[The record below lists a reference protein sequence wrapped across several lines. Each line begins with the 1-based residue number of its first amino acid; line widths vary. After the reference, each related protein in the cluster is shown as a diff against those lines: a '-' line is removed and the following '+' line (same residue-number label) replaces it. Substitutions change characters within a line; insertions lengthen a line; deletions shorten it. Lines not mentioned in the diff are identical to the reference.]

1 MAKLELESPVTLS
14 VLDRLID
21 TEPKKPAE
29 PSLNRAQ
36 SLRQLK
42 ASLRRDLEWLLNTR
56 RNPEEAVADYKE
68 LERSVYCYGLPD
80 ITSFGLASTKDRAR
94 LRRALEFTIA
104 AFEPRITG
112 ARVMMEAVPR
122 TARGIR
128 FHIQGLLRVNP
139 SPEPVA
145 FDTVLEL
152 PGGQYEV
159 KVD

>member
-1 MAKLELESPVTLS
+1 MARFELEAPVTLS

-21 TEPKKPAE
+21 TDPKTGAE
-29 PSLNRAQ
+29 PPLTRGQ

-42 ASLRRDLEWLLNTR
+42 ASLKRDLEWLLNTR
-56 RNPEEAVADYKE
+56 QVPDERADDYTE
-68 LERSVYCYGLPD
+68 LAQSVYRYGLPD
-80 ITSFGLASTKDRAR
+80 ITSLSVRAVQDQAR
-94 LRRALEFTIA
+94 LRRALESAVA
-104 AFEPRITG
+104 AFEPRILGT
-112 ARVMMEAVPR
+112 RVSMDIVPM

-145 FDTVLEL
+145 FDTMLEL

-159 KVD
+159 KGD